1 MDQKIGMI
9 GVGIM
14 GSAMSANLLKAGY
27 EVIGYDVAP
36 QQLDGFVREG
46 GSRAD
51 SCREVAEQADVVITS
66 LPSGQYPGT
75 GGQAVSP

>member
-27 EVIGYDVAP
+27 EVI
-36 QQLDGFVREG
+36 
-46 GSRAD
+46 S
-51 SCREVAEQADVVITS
+51 
-66 LPSGQYPGT
+66 
-75 GGQAVSP
+75 